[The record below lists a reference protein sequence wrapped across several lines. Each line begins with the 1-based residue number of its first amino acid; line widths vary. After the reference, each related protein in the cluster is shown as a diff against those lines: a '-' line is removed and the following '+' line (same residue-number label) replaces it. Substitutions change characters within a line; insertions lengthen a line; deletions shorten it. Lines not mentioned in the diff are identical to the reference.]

1 MPGAGFEPA
10 RPFGQWIL
18 SPSRQPLRH
27 PGCATNLPIR
37 AVEMGQVNSSFRADE
52 LIQHG
57 DAGSSCDRQIV
68 CIVRPPLDCESVTGG
83 AEESS
88 DIRGSIAEVVAR
100 VRGAVHPVEY
110 PAPMEVKQA
119 AEERRWEPADDRLLA
134 TSELDWPLV
143 LGPSDRVPLNSTRSE
158 THLGT
163 VCEVLGGIVANGCS
177 PRLPRGA
184 QIEVGG
190 RRRLSSAVPLN
201 KALRRAAT
209 A

>member
-57 DAGSSCDRQIV
+57 DVGSSCDRQIA
-68 CIVRPPLDCESVTGG
+68 CIVRPPLDCESVTGS

-110 PAPMEVKQA
+110 PAPIGVKQA

-134 TSELDWPLV
+134 TSELDWPVV
-143 LGPSDRVPLNSTRSE
+143 LGPLDRVAERGKASASSRS
-158 THLGT
+158 
-163 VCEVLGGIVANGCS
+163 S
-177 PRLPRGA
+177 
-184 QIEVGG
+184 
-190 RRRLSSAVPLN
+190 
-201 KALRRAAT
+201 
-209 A
+209 